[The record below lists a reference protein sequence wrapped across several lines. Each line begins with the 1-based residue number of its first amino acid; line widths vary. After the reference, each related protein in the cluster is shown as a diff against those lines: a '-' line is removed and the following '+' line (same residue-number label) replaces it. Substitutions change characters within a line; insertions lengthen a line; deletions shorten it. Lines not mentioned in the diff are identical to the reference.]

1 MHKHKASNLPLNRKA
16 IFSVL
21 AGVVGLVM
29 VPPLFSLL
37 AIGLGSCAVK
47 EASDD
52 RLVEKVLSLVGLGLG
67 LIGVG
72 ATGAWI
78 SFVLITLALTM
89 LLA

>member
-1 MHKHKASNLPLNRKA
+1 
-16 IFSVL
+16 
-21 AGVVGLVM
+21 M